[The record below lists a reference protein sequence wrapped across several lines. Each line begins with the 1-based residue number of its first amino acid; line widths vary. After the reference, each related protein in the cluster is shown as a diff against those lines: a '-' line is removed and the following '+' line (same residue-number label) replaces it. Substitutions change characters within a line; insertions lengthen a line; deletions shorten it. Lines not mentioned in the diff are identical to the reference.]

1 MEKPPSTEAAAPGP
15 RGTLGTFHDLLT
27 RPLVLLERAREARG
41 LPLVSLLVG
50 TALCY
55 ALYGA
60 AAGFFQGGA
69 QVWLAAFKVPLII
82 GMTFLLCLP
91 SLFVF
96 SALAGADWSGRKF
109 LAVVS
114 GFAATLGLLLAA
126 LLPIAWLFS
135 VSSRYLA
142 SAVWLHILLWLLA
155 IGVGWRFLSLALS
168 DIGARG
174 GMILWLLLFCVVS
187 FQVATFLR
195 PVLWRQPD
203 QPLFTRGKMFFLEH
217 MGKVYDLDKA
227 NERAAQEAAK
237 KAAEQK
243 KAAAQ
248 KEKTKKKAEKQLP

>member
-1 MEKPPSTEAAAPGP
+1 MEEPTPTATAPEP
-15 RGTLGTFHDLLT
+15 RGTLGIFHDLLT

-50 TALCY
+50 TAICY

-126 LLPIAWLFS
+126 LLPISWLFS

-142 SAVWLHILLWLLA
+142 SAVWLHILSWLLA
-155 IGVGWRFLSLALS
+155 VGVGWRFLSLALRDS
-168 DIGARG
+168 GARG
-174 GMILWLLLFCVVS
+174 AMVLWLLLFCAVS

-217 MGKVYDLDKA
+217 MGKVYELDEA
-227 NERAAQEAAK
+227 NERAAREAANK
-237 KAAEQK
+237 PPSSPKAGGRQ
-243 KAAAQ
+243 Q
-248 KEKTKKKAEKQLP
+248 GR